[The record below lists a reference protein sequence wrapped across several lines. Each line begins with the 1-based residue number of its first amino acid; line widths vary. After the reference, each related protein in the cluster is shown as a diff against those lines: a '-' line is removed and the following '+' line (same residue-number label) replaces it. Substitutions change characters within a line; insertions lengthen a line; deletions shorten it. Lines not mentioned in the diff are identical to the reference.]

1 MSLFV
6 SGATGYTYKDNREP
20 EFSNHTPMSSIYMPL
35 ALSVNVLVNVP
46 GNVPP
51 SSTGNADF
59 TGQVSMK
66 HLIF

>member
-6 SGATGYTYKDNREP
+6 SGATGYTYRDIREL
-20 EFSNHTPMSSIYMPL
+20 EFSNHTPMSSVPL
-35 ALSVNVLVNVP
+35 ALSVNVPANVP
-46 GNVPP
+46 GNVPA

-66 HLIF
+66 HN